1 MLNLRSLWNGNL
13 VFLLKIDINAD
24 RETVHLIKTYMRP
37 DRSGIA
43 VHSYVSI
50 SHSGGRVLSAQA
62 VPVCGQVANP
72 AVL

>member
-24 RETVHLIKTYMRP
+24 RETVHLITTYMRP
-37 DRSGIA
+37 DRSGIS

-50 SHSGGRVLSAQA
+50 SRS
-62 VPVCGQVANP
+62 
-72 AVL
+72 